1 MRLAVSRGSMTCQ
14 RSTQVLRRGSDGPE
28 QKLAATEG
36 ALVEARKQ
44 IEQEAGRRA
53 PHRTAES
60 RIVGTRDRGS
70 GQGPGPRGTGRRAR
84 GEQEIATGAC
94 RRRIII
100 LRRGRLSPRLACRR
114 SATVPCV
121 DQMTISVLTVSSLA
135 GYSELLSLLASSYS
149 ASVARFLAPFSARPV
164 L

>member
-1 MRLAVSRGSMTCQ
+1 MRLAISRGSMTCQ
-14 RSTQVLRRGSDGPE
+14 RSTQVLRRGSDGPSRARRHGGSLGRG
-28 QKLAATEG
+28 K
-36 ALVEARKQ
+36 EADRTGSR
-44 IEQEAGRRA
+44 EER

-84 GEQEIATGAC
+84 GEQEIAAGA
-94 RRRIII
+94 
-100 LRRGRLSPRLACRR
+100 LPPPHHHSSSG
-114 SATVPCV
+114 ATVSSTCMPKIG
-121 DQMTISVLTVSSLA
+121 DGPLRGWMTISVLTVSSLA